1 MSGNSVIDKQDARPA
16 APATKA
22 ADDPVTPVFGNGA
35 EKSIFGENGERLTG
49 READD
54 YAVTAIKRFVD
65 TFSRKLEQLA
75 KKDISLEKAIGALG
89 NARSISNKENLEDG
103 KKKKEEYESA
113 MRTALRHAQKALEEQ
128 LDAIQKEINRLQNEN
143 TQLQSEIDENKIKIE
158 ALTNENAQIENLL
171 SRLEHGESE
180 EDIKNDETY
189 KKAAEQYRKATGK
202 DTDKIGVADLL
213 LWQQQR
219 NDAEIKGL
227 NAENEAKKKQIE
239 ENKITIRELEDRAIE
254 YQKKLDEL
262 EAAKDIQDPAKQ
274 QALIDDTKQKLAE
287 TKQKIAELKKAD
299 YDIRYEQIS
308 IQESHSGVKSRDE
321 FEQKTLRNNNKLEVD
336 EEVGKFMK
344 EYVKAQTIKDD
355 FERLSQEQ
363 KLVAGLSKE
372 AAENISW
379 EESTQHLF
387 SQDYFK
393 PLENNTHVTKG
404 PVSAQNPNWSL
415 G

>member
-158 ALTNENAQIENLL
+158 ALTNENTQIQNLL

-180 EDIKNDETY
+180 EDIKNNETY
-189 KKAAEQYRKATGK
+189 KKTAEQYRKATGK
-202 DTDKIGVADLL
+202 DPDKIGVADLL
-213 LWQQQR
+213 LWQLQR

-227 NAENEAKKKQIE
+227 NAENDAKTKQIE
-239 ENKITIRELEDRAIE
+239 ENKVKIEDLKVLKKDYE
-254 YQKKLDEL
+254 EQKL
-262 EAAKDIQDPAKQ
+262 EADKIQDPVLK
-274 QALIDDTKQKLAE
+274 E
-287 TKQKIAELKKAD
+287 RELKKIGQELG
-299 YDIRYEQIS
+299 DINKKIKNLVAVENVDARS
-308 IQESHSGVKSRDE
+308 
-321 FEQKTLRNNNKLEVD
+321 EQKAIQHSHDGVENRADLNVSSSKLNATLSTES
-336 EEVGKFMK
+336 EIESFMK
-344 EYVKAQTIKDD
+344 ELAK
-355 FERLSQEQ
+355 SQSIENRMEKLAREQ
-363 KLVAGLSKE
+363 ELVVGLSPE
-372 AAENISW
+372 AADQLSMDKHTEK
-379 EESTQHLF
+379 LF
-387 SQDYFK
+387 SPDYFK
-393 PLENNTHVTKG
+393 PLEGTSTSLAKSSPAFTANL
-404 PVSAQNPNWSL
+404 SL